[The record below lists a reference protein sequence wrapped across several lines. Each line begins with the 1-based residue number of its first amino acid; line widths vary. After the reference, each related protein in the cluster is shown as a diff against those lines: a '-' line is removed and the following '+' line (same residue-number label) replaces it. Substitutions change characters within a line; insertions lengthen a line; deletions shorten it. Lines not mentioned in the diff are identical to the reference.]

1 MLPSR
6 RVPLVV
12 AALCAAVVSVSPS
25 ATALAARPAAQGTLS
40 AIEYQQLREQQAALE
55 KFRHDKRATWSE
67 GFAACDK
74 VGHASALLSSVRAN
88 CNQALG
94 IDQALYGFYTQAAR
108 CAAFTTTGT
117 TTTTTPTGTTTTG
130 TTTTGTTITGTTTTT
145 TGTTTGTT
153 TTGTTTGTTTT
164 TGLDA
169 TQLRFIACLA
179 PEYQL
184 IGRAAKALYT
194 SQANLRTQV
203 LARHFVGR
211 CLLTLAP
218 RRSDLGLLRR
228 FVTTSVQLASDVE
241 TVSKVFNGTLPA
253 SDLDQTKVYQDAAAF
268 VRVSQTIGRHKRP
281 QNLAVCPH
289 EKPAK

>member
-6 RVPLVV
+6 RVPI
-12 AALCAAVVSVSPS
+12 AAAVVCAIAIS
-25 ATALAARPAAQGTLS
+25 ASASGTALAAHPAPKGTLS
-40 AIEYQQLREQQAALE
+40 ALEYKQLAEELTALK
-55 KFRHDKRATWSE
+55 KFDHNKRATWSE
-67 GFAACDK
+67 GFAACDR
-74 VGHASALLSSVRAN
+74 VGHATALLSSVRAN

-94 IDQALYGFYTQAAR
+94 IDQSFVGFYTQAAR

-130 TTTTGTTITGTTTTT
+130 TATGTTTTGTTTTGTTV
-145 TGTTTGTT
+145 TGTTTTGTT
-153 TTGTTTGTTTT
+153 TTGTTTTSGF
-164 TGLDA
+164 DP

-194 SQANLRTQV
+194 AQVNLRAQV

-218 RRSDLGLLRR
+218 RRTDLELMRR
-228 FVTTSVQLASDVE
+228 FVTTSAQLATDVQKL
-241 TVSKVFNGTLPA
+241 SKVFSGTLPA
-253 SDLDQTKVYQDAAAF
+253 GDLNENQVNQDAAAF
-268 VRVSQTIGRHKRP
+268 IRVGQAVGRVRRP

-289 EKPAK
+289 LQPAK